1 MSFLS
6 VGYHAETGLIFCQAH
21 DRGYDVRLIASSV
34 VATEDFPMTAGP
46 EVEGT
51 LMIATADMRV
61 SPEAA
66 EVVARF
72 RAQGYEPLGTT
83 LNAYAAVQVWAQAV
97 GGGLDGFR
105 SSGQG
110 NAQPPV
116 RHGAGPDRLRCQ
128 GRCHGV
134 RPLGMVRL
142 AGRRHA
148 YVPRE

>member
-1 MSFLS
+1 MSFYRRLP
-6 VGYHAETGLIFCQAH
+6 HAETGLIFCQAQ

-34 VATEDFPMTAGP
+34 VATEDFPMIAGP

-61 SPEAA
+61 RPEAA

-83 LNAYAAVQVWAQAV
+83 LNVCAAVQVWAQAV
-97 GGGLDGFR
+97 GAGLDGFR
-105 SSGQG
+105 SCGQG
-110 NAQPPV
+110 HAQPPA

-128 GRCHGV
+128 GRYQGV

-148 YVPRE
+148 